1 MRIALTHNLKITGS
15 AEEAEFDSPETI
27 DALAGALE
35 RAGHEVERIEVS
47 GPASRVLARLEALQ
61 PDLIFNTAEGHKGK
75 AREAFY
81 PSLFDELGI
90 PYTGSDAYAL
100 NIALDKSLTKRL
112 LASYGVA
119 TPRARFVNRTTLESG
134 ALDDVSFPVIVKPN
148 FEGSSKGISREWSV
162 CEDAY
167 ELAAV
172 VERQLA
178 RFEAGLLVEH
188 YIAGVDVACAFVDG
202 LRVGGGGREGGG
214 GVPEGVLDPVEFV
227 IDPRVPG
234 SYNVYDFNLKHAR
247 PEFVTLR
254 PAQLP
259 APTLDRIRSL
269 TARVV
274 RALGLRDHARCE
286 FRVTPSTRNPGH
298 DVHFLEVDGLPTLK
312 PGASVFVAAAQRGVD
327 FDGVI
332 RAIVRSACKR
342 RGLLP
347 LLEGGQPRR
356 AKRGALRVGFTFNM
370 KRGEPAAAEGGSP
383 GKAGA
388 AGAHDSEAEFDSP
401 RTIQAI
407 ASAIESYGHTV
418 VPLEATPD
426 LPRALTAAGVDVVF
440 NIAEGLRGRGREAQV
455 PALCE
460 LLGIPYSGSDAT
472 TLSLALDKG
481 LTKQIL
487 RAAGIDTAEWQVVTT
502 GREKLK
508 AFRYPVI
515 VKPNAEGT
523 SKGITSA
530 SVVKDE
536 AGARAAAKLLV
547 ERYHQPALIEE
558 YIAGRE
564 FTVGLLGERRPK
576 VLPPMEV
583 VFVDPP
589 TYPVYGYEEK
599 QSDTPRVRFECPAQL
614 TTSELRRIEKV
625 ARDTFAALACRD
637 VARVDLRMAKDG
649 RVYVIEINPLPGL
662 TPDFSDL
669 CQIAK
674 VAGMDYRTLIGE
686 ILAGCLKRHR
696 EARATAPQGALAAA
710 RGAGAAPTQVAAGPT
725 QVAAGPTQVAASPT
739 QVAASPTQ
747 VAASPTQVAASPTQV
762 AASPTQV
769 AASPTQVAASPT
781 QVAADPTQVA
791 ASPTQVAAD
800 PTQVAA
806 SPTQVAA
813 AASPTQVAAA
823 GSAAERVPRSI
834 VGEEVNGP

>member
-15 AEEAEFDSPETI
+15 ADEAEFDSPETI
-27 DALAGALE
+27 AAIAGALE

-47 GPASRVLARLEALQ
+47 GPASRVLARLEAIQ

-75 AREAFY
+75 TREAFY

-100 NIALDKSLTKRL
+100 NVALDKSLTKRV
-112 LASYGVA
+112 LASYGVT
-119 TPRARFVNRTTLESG
+119 TPRARLVNRTTLESG

-148 FEGSSKGISREWSV
+148 FEGSSKGIFREWSV

-167 ELAAV
+167 HLAEV

-188 YIAGVDVACAFVDG
+188 YVAGIDVACSFVDG
-202 LRVGGGGREGGG
+202 LKEAASGPRTNGTAT
-214 GVPEGVLDPVEFV
+214 PEGVLAPIEFV
-227 IDPRVPG
+227 IDPQVPG
-234 SYNVYDFNLKHAR
+234 NYNVYDFNLKHAK
-247 PEFVTLR
+247 PEHVTRR

-259 APTLDRIRSL
+259 AQTIERIRSL
-269 TARVV
+269 TARIV
-274 RALGLRDHARCE
+274 RALDLKDHARCE
-286 FRVTPSTRNPGH
+286 FRVTPSPSRNQGH
-298 DVHFLEVDGLPTLK
+298 DVHFLEVDGLPTLQ

-332 RAIVRSACKR
+332 RAIVRSACQR

-347 LLEGGQPRR
+347 LLESNAPRR
-356 AKRGALRVGFTFNM
+356 AKRSALRVGFTYNM
-370 KRGEPAAAEGGSP
+370 KRGEPAAAEGGAA
-383 GKAGA
+383 GKAGS
-388 AGAHDSEAEFDSP
+388 GAMYDSEAEFDSP

-487 RAAGIDTAEWQVVTT
+487 RAAGIETAEWQVVTT

-508 AFRYPVI
+508 PFRYPVI

-536 AGARAAAKLLV
+536 AAARAAAKQLV
-547 ERYHQPALIEE
+547 DRYHQPALIEE
-558 YIAGRE
+558 YITGRE

-589 TYPVYGYEEK
+589 THPVYGYEEK
-599 QSDTPRVRFECPAQL
+599 QTDTPRVRFECPAQL
-614 TTSELRRIEKV
+614 TPSELRRVEKV
-625 ARDTFAALACRD
+625 VRDTFAALACRD
-637 VARVDLRMAKDG
+637 VARVDLRMTKDG

-669 CQIAK
+669 CVIAK
-674 VAGMDYRTLIGE
+674 VAGMDYRSLIGE
-686 ILAGCLKRHR
+686 IMAGCLKRHR
-696 EARATAPQGALAAA
+696 ETRAPSPHPAAGAVPAA
-710 RGAGAAPTQVAAGPT
+710 GAGAPQAGAPGASPAAEPGSQPAPGPALAMPSPLAAEPAPQPTASPEVAGP
-725 QVAAGPTQVAASPT
+725 
-739 QVAASPTQ
+739 
-747 VAASPTQVAASPTQV
+747 
-762 AASPTQV
+762 
-769 AASPTQVAASPT
+769 
-781 QVAADPTQVA
+781 
-791 ASPTQVAAD
+791 
-800 PTQVAA
+800 
-806 SPTQVAA
+806 
-813 AASPTQVAAA
+813 
-823 GSAAERVPRSI
+823 
-834 VGEEVNGP
+834 

>member
-27 DALAGALE
+27 AAIAGALE

-75 AREAFY
+75 TREAFY

-100 NIALDKSLTKRL
+100 NVALDKSLTKRV

-119 TPRARFVNRTTLESG
+119 TPRARLVNRTTLESG

-148 FEGSSKGISREWSV
+148 FEGSSKGIYREWSV

-167 ELAAV
+167 HLAEV

-188 YIAGVDVACAFVDG
+188 YVAGIDVACSFVDG
-202 LRVGGGGREGGG
+202 LKEAGGARPNGA
-214 GVPEGVLDPVEFV
+214 GVPEGVLTPVEFV
-227 IDPRVPG
+227 IDPQVPG
-234 SYNVYDFNLKHAR
+234 SYNVYDFNLKHAK
-247 PEFVTLR
+247 PEHVTRR

-259 APTLDRIRSL
+259 PQTIERIRSL

-274 RALGLRDHARCE
+274 RALDLKDHARCE
-286 FRVTPSTRNPGH
+286 FRVTPSSSRNQGH
-298 DVHFLEVDGLPTLK
+298 DVHFLEVDGLPTLQ

-332 RAIVRSACKR
+332 RAIVRSACQR

-347 LLEGGQPRR
+347 LLESNAPRR
-356 AKRGALRVGFTFNM
+356 AKRTSLRVGFTYNM
-370 KRGEPAAAEGGSP
+370 KRGEPAAAEGGSTGKP
-383 GKAGA
+383 GAGTA
-388 AGAHDSEAEFDSP
+388 YDSEAEFDSP

-407 ASAIESYGHTV
+407 ANAIESYGHTV
-418 VPLEATPD
+418 VSLEATPD

-487 RAAGIDTAEWQVVTT
+487 RAAGIETAEWQVVTT

-508 AFRYPVI
+508 PFRYPVI

-536 AGARAAAKLLV
+536 AAARAAAKQLV
-547 ERYHQPALIEE
+547 DRYHQPALIEE

-599 QSDTPRVRFECPAQL
+599 QTDTPRVRFQCPAQV
-614 TTSELRRIEKV
+614 TPSELRRIEKV
-625 ARDTFAALACRD
+625 VRDTFAALGCRD

-669 CQIAK
+669 CVIAK
-674 VAGMDYRTLIGE
+674 VAGMDYRSLIGE
-686 ILAGCLKRHR
+686 IMAGCLKRHR
-696 EARATAPQGALAAA
+696 EARAASPQSALVAAPAAGASAGSTAAPAAAPPTGAAGATGATGAAEPASQPAPDAALAGSVSLAA
-710 RGAGAAPTQVAAGPT
+710 ELAPLPPASREVAGP
-725 QVAAGPTQVAASPT
+725 
-739 QVAASPTQ
+739 
-747 VAASPTQVAASPTQV
+747 
-762 AASPTQV
+762 
-769 AASPTQVAASPT
+769 
-781 QVAADPTQVA
+781 
-791 ASPTQVAAD
+791 
-800 PTQVAA
+800 
-806 SPTQVAA
+806 
-813 AASPTQVAAA
+813 
-823 GSAAERVPRSI
+823 
-834 VGEEVNGP
+834 